1 MLVAIQALSTPGFLD
16 IISGQAYLFRQVHTL
31 PFIKRREVTLSPV
44 LTTIAI
50 FAILSFDASLFF
62 SIPHKVI
69 RCKIRLLGTGTPK
82 PAVFHEKSSTAEPKI
97 AVVYQKFEFFVF
109 FILFKILAAARIG
122 IGQTSFIAQKF
133 SVAEFDIT
141 DRPCV

>member
-82 PAVFHEKSSTAEPKI
+82 PAVFHEKSSTA
-97 AVVYQKFEFFVF
+97 VVYQKFEFFVF